1 MNRFTIIERDNC
13 VLVEGALPSSWF
25 CTIAEHMPKGAVMSA
40 QLAGMVGANFA
51 FGLQKDVDALIA
63 SITPAV
69 EAAARQNMKHADLS
83 DAATRWLA
91 SGQRGNSSET
101 IFTHL
106 TGVDAN
112 RGSRNSHPY
121 DPDDLRRCRL
131 LLEQC
136 PELVPLFPK
145 MADVSKAWAGL
156 VPEWETI
163 CKTMDEESPEWRA
176 GKGSAPKTYKLMNL
190 ATGRK

>member
-13 VLVEGALPSSWF
+13 VLVEGALPPKW
-25 CTIAEHMPKGAVMSA
+25 IAAIASAMPKTAVISP
-40 QLAGMVGANFA
+40 QLAGMLGANFA

-63 SITPAV
+63 KIGPDVERAV
-69 EAAARQNMKHADLS
+69 KQSTAGLGLS
-83 DAATRWLA
+83 DAAQRWLA

-112 RGSRNSHPY
+112 RGSRSHPY

-145 MADVSKAWAGL
+145 MAEVSDAWAGL
-156 VPEWETI
+156 VRDWETI
-163 CKTMDEESPEWRA
+163 CKTMDDETPEWRA
-176 GKGSAPKTYKLMNL
+176 GKGRASETYKLMNL